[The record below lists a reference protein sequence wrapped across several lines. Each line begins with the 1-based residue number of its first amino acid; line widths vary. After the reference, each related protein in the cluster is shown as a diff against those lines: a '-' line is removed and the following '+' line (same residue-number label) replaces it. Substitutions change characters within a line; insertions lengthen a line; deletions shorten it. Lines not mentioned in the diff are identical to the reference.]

1 MNVMKLIYSI
11 FYLSLFMI
19 CATSCGKEDSL
30 VPNETQKNY
39 FIISRMRPTRYQYYD
54 VNSVKET
61 KYTYF
66 LTTPYA
72 TSNRERIPRVF
83 QSGTLKY

>member
-39 FIISRMRPTRYQYYD
+39 FIISPDATD
-54 VNSVKET
+54 PVSVLRRE
-61 KYTYF
+61 F
-66 LTTPYA
+66 RERNEIHLLLTTPYA

>member
-39 FIISRMRPTRYQYYD
+39 FIISPD
-54 VNSVKET
+54 
-61 KYTYF
+61 
-66 LTTPYA
+66 A
-72 TSNRERIPRVF
+72 TDPV
-83 QSGTLKY
+83 

>member
-39 FIISRMRPTRYQYYD
+39 FIISPDATD
-54 VNSVKET
+54 PVSV
-61 KYTYF
+61 
-66 LTTPYA
+66 LR
-72 TSNRERIPRVF
+72 REFRVRVAISFGPRVF
-83 QSGTLKY
+83 FAYGVTS